1 MIVVDQI
8 ITLTLALLLL
18 AVFMTLLRCST
29 SATYRSRIVS
39 EQRAEVLLK
48 DMLTPGQFHQ
58 LCRRGYLDVPSPSRS
73 NRTYRIPRS
82 RDQVRVYEEGRLIER
97 LCVQA
102 VEPVP
107 TGDVVLMHKL
117 MIEGNEQEYL
127 RIANHFQ

>member
-1 MIVVDQI
+1 MILADQV
-8 ITLTLALLLL
+8 ITLTAALLLL
-18 AVFMTLLRCST
+18 AVFVTLLRFS
-29 SATYRSRIVS
+29 SSVTYRSRIVS

-48 DMLTPGQFHQ
+48 DVLTVGQLHQ
-58 LCRRGYLDVPSPSRS
+58 LRRRGYLDVPSPSRP

-127 RIANHFQ
+127 RIANHFR